1 MSNFFNDEQLNN
13 ITLTKDI
20 DNVKDFS
27 SVKLGDLP
35 RYEDLYKKE
44 IVPIKAED
52 LSEFNKEDIS
62 PVLDRTFKK
71 QEDKEKA
78 LVRARVKIYL
88 IMFALITLL
97 ITGFVIYNLIAMMIL
112 NNKIENNDVKING
125 KQQQIEREQEQ
136 SPVNKNLD
144 FELPK
149 DISLNL

>member
-20 DNVKDFS
+20 ENVKDFS
-27 SVKLGDLP
+27 SAKLGDLP

-44 IVPIKAED
+44 IVPIKTED

-88 IMFALITLL
+88 TVFALVTLL
-97 ITGFVIYNLIAMMIL
+97 ITGFVIYNLVAMMIL
-112 NNKIENNDVKING
+112 NNKIENNDVKIKV
-125 KQQQIEREQEQ
+125 KQQQLEREEEQ
-136 SPVNKNLD
+136 SPINKNLNI
-144 FELPK
+144 ELPK
-149 DISLNL
+149 DLNLNL

>member
-1 MSNFFNDEQLNN
+1 MSNFFNDEQINN

-20 DNVKDFS
+20 ENVKDFS
-27 SVKLGDLP
+27 STKLGDLP

-44 IVPIKAED
+44 IVPIKTEE

-88 IMFALITLL
+88 TMFALITIL
-97 ITGFVIYNLIAMMIL
+97 ITGFVIYNLVAMMIL
-112 NNKIENNDVKING
+112 KNKIENNDIKIKA
-125 KQQQIEREQEQ
+125 KQQQIEKEEEQN
-136 SPVNKNLD
+136 PVKKD
-144 FELPK
+144 FNIELPK
-149 DISLNL
+149 DLNLNL